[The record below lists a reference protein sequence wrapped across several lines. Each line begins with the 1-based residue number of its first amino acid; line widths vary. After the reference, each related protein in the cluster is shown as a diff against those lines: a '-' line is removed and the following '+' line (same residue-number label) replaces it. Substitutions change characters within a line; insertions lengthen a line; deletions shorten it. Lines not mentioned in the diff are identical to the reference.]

1 MPTLAATEDVS
12 FFYTDSGAPSSPA
25 YSTIVIFHGYRWH
38 SAVFDRLLPLAPS
51 HNVRLIC
58 VNRRGY
64 PGTTPFT
71 PEDEA
76 GLASSDPS
84 QTLAAQGVIFARF
97 LAKLPDALGL
107 PRPSAH
113 GEGGIV
119 LAGWSLGTLF
129 VRLVLSALDEVD
141 EPIRTVLRTYV
152 RQLILWDVPSPFIG
166 VVPPP
171 EAYFPLADERLS
183 PAERMDIFIPW
194 VSAYYTHDLA
204 ARKPTYG
211 APDQDR
217 PPSVHAPELLAIM
230 APEASVTG
238 DTSLMRAEL
247 IPLMRRIAEETLFDA
262 ELHRRWG
269 GLDIQCL
276 TGSRSVWLCTL
287 APWWLEDAAKKAGIP
302 LKGKMIPNSN
312 HFAMWDNPEI
322 TIRALEE
329 CCSAVKP
336 HKVAA
341 HM

>member
-1 MPTLAATEDVS
+1 MPTLAATESVS
-12 FFYTDSGAPSSPA
+12 FFYTDSGAPSLPA

-51 HNVRLIC
+51 HNIRLIC

-71 PEDEA
+71 PEEEA

-84 QTLAAQGVIFARF
+84 QTLAAQGVVFARF
-97 LAKLPDALGL
+97 IAKLPDALGL
-107 PRPSAH
+107 PLPSAH
-113 GEGGIV
+113 GEGGIA

-141 EPIRTVLRTYV
+141 EPTRNVLRTYV
-152 RQLILWDVPSPFIG
+152 QKLILWDVPSPFIG
-166 VVPPP
+166 VVPPT

-183 PAERMDIFIPW
+183 PAKRMDIFIPW

-204 ARKPTYG
+204 SRKPTYG
-211 APDQDR
+211 APDQER
-217 PPSVHAPELLAIM
+217 PPSVHAPELLGIM
-230 APEASVTG
+230 ASEASVTG
-238 DTSLMRAEL
+238 DT
-247 IPLMRRIAEETLFDA
+247 
-262 ELHRRWG
+262 
-269 GLDIQCL
+269 
-276 TGSRSVWLCTL
+276 RSVWLCTL
-287 APWWLEDAAKKAGIP
+287 APWWFEDAAKKAGIP
-302 LKGKMIPNSN
+302 LKGKMIPDSN
-312 HFAMWDNPEI
+312 HSAMWDNPEI

>member
-1 MPTLAATEDVS
+1 MPYLAATEDVS

-51 HNVRLIC
+51 HNIRLIC

-107 PRPSAH
+107 PRPSAD

-129 VRLVLSALDEVD
+129 VRLVLTALDQVD
-141 EPIRTVLRTYV
+141 EPTRNVLRTYV
-152 RQLILWDVPSPFIG
+152 QRLILWDVPSPFIG

-183 PAERMDIFIPW
+183 PAERMSIFIPLGLR
-194 VSAYYTHDLA
+194 VLHPRPPS
-204 ARKPTYG
+204 RKPTYG

-217 PPSVHAPELLAIM
+217 PPSVHAPELLGIM
-230 APEASVTG
+230 ASEAS
-238 DTSLMRAEL
+238 
-247 IPLMRRIAEETLFDA
+247 
-262 ELHRRWG
+262 
-269 GLDIQCL
+269 CL

-287 APWWLEDAAKKAGIP
+287 APWWFEDAAKKAGIP
-302 LKGKMIPNSN
+302 LKGKMIPDSN
-312 HFAMWDNPEI
+312 HSAMWDNPEI